1 MASPSDA
8 VSQLI
13 KTMTGNSTVHLEMKV
28 AAAEGLGYAGG
39 ADARE
44 ALIKIV
50 TANSTVHLDIKVAA
64 AKALGHA
71 AKNA

>member
-1 MASPSDA
+1 MATPSEA

-13 KTMTGNSTVHLEMKV
+13 QTMTGNSTVHLDIKV

-39 ADARE
+39 KDARQ
-44 ALIKIV
+44 ALIDIV

-71 AKNA
+71 SKIS